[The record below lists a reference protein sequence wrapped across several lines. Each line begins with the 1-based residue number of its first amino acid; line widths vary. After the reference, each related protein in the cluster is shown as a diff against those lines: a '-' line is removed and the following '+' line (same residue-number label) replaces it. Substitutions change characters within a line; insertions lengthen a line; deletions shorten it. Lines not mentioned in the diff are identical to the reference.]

1 MNEAELAERIAA
13 RMSRALKDLDPK
25 ITARLRTARTDALM
39 SHRAPQRAP
48 RLAGATAHIPPH
60 GWNLLADHR
69 LRVSLAAL
77 IFAVLTLTTWRSTQV
92 APPSAGDIDARLL
105 SSDLPLQAYVD
116 NTFAKWI
123 NASSDN

>member
-13 RMSRALKDLDPK
+13 RMSRALRDLDPK
-25 ITARLRTARTDALM
+25 ITARLRRARTDALN
-39 SHRAPQRAP
+39 SRWAPQRVP
-48 RLAGATAHIPPH
+48 RLAGAAAHAAPY
-60 GWNLLADHR
+60 GWHWLTDHR

-77 IFAVLTLTTWRSTQV
+77 VFAVLTLTTWRSTQV
-92 APPSAGDIDARLL
+92 PPPSAGDIDARLL
-105 SSDLPLQAYVD
+105 SSDLPIQAYVD